1 MAAKIKAL
9 INGPY
14 QVSGGVTVEDAT
26 GKTIVAEKDVWLC
39 RCGASKNKPF
49 CDGAHAKIGFKAD
62 NKNSRNPI
70 IVTIRNIGL
79 LESLFSDPRSR
90 NGSTI
95 TVSGIRTV
103 SAVAQTGSIYF
114 KN

>member
-62 NKNSRNPI
+62 NKNSKNPI
-70 IVTIRNIGL
+70 MELAGIEKSKTGKMGL
-79 LESLFSDPRSR
+79 NVDE
-90 NGSTI
+90 
-95 TVSGIRTV
+95 
-103 SAVAQTGSIYF
+103 IY
-114 KN
+114 NND